1 MDREERGS
9 HAMGQ
14 LPICS
19 RGLLHPRRT
28 LEPLGGR
35 LRAPT
40 WSGGS
45 GTSGEVN
52 GCEMVGYRCRND
64 VQGLD
69 FRGVSICPELGLWC
83 GVKQDSDII

>member
-19 RGLLHPRRT
+19 RGLVHPRRT

-52 GCEMVGYRCRND
+52 GDPAADQQGYGRGCGSPLCQKEGWCRCLEGTNY
-64 VQGLD
+64 
-69 FRGVSICPELGLWC
+69 
-83 GVKQDSDII
+83 